1 MALKL
6 SEGALYYSGGYVF
19 SSIYRDYLHQQNNS
33 CSDQNG
39 SEAFSNRK
47 SHDFFFF
54 LFFTFI
60 DECFFSFWYLKV
72 NISHVE
78 LFLKPKH
85 DCLTVTQAI
94 KTFAM

>member
-1 MALKL
+1 MLNLPCLGPGNNIPLNIYSSELDFVKAWLTTMALKL

-54 LFFTFI
+54 SFFLP
-60 DECFFSFWYLKV
+60 S
-72 NISHVE
+72 
-78 LFLKPKH
+78 
-85 DCLTVTQAI
+85 
-94 KTFAM
+94 